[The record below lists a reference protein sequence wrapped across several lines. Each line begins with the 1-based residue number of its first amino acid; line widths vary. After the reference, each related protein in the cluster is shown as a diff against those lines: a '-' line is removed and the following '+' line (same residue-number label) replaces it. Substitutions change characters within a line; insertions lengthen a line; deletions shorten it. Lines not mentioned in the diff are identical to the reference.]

1 MHTDSL
7 VFPDKLSPA
16 AFLAGYWQ
24 KRPLLMRQALPGYRN
39 PLQPDE
45 LAGLACEAGVE
56 SRIVLEKD
64 GVRPWEARHG
74 PFEEADFAAELERHG
89 WLLRSGYT
97 RIAFCHGKDG
107 WDHLFVNGRE
117 FGLSSG
123 SKAFLH
129 AITQEHRLH
138 HGYLAEWLE
147 EPECLDLLC
156 RLYNEGYYEFAD
168 A

>member
-1 MHTDSL
+1 M
-7 VFPDKLSPA
+7 PDND
-16 AFLAGYWQ
+16 
-24 KRPLLMRQALPGYRN
+24 ALPLWLGGHLTESKEN
-39 PLQPDE
+39 LHPDAPDPC
-45 LAGLACEAGVE
+45 L
-56 SRIVLEKD
+56 
-64 GVRPWEARHG
+64 RPE
-74 PFEEADFAAELERHG
+74 DFAAELEHHG

-107 WDHLFVNGRE
+107 WEHLFVNGRE

-123 SKAFLH
+123 SKGFLH

-156 RLYNEGYYEFAD
+156 RLYNEGYYEFPD